1 MLLLAVVTDYSVF
14 FLSGMR
20 ARLRAGEAP
29 RAAARRATAEILPIV
44 VTAGLLVAAGLATL
58 RLAGIGFVR
67 ALGPAMAVVVLVS
80 LAVSILFVPA
90 VMGLLGR
97 GAFWPGLSDDRLDP
111 LLASVLAGA
120 RWPPG
125 RAGGSAPFRCSSA
138 VALVFAAA
146 GLAQLTSR

>member
-1 MLLLAVVTDYSVF
+1 MVVLLLAVVTDYSVF

-20 ARLRAGEAP
+20 AATSCRGG
-29 RAAARRATAEILPIV
+29 AATGRRRATAEILPIV

-97 GAFWPGLSDDRLDP
+97 AAFWPG
-111 LLASVLAGA
+111 
-120 RWPPG
+120 
-125 RAGGSAPFRCSSA
+125 
-138 VALVFAAA
+138 
-146 GLAQLTSR
+146 